1 MYDRQK
7 KEKLKLLDALYK
19 DFRENA
25 ERYLDFVDNDEHYFI
40 AYGNRNFGKTAL
52 KRKAV
57 YLRQELKNFVD
68 LLIE

>member
-1 MYDRQK
+1 MASE
-7 KEKLKLLDALYK
+7 KEVKLKLLDALYE

-25 ERYLDFVDNDEHYFI
+25 ERYLDLVDNDKNYWM
-40 AYGNRNFGKTAL
+40 AYGNRNYGKTAL

-57 YLRQELKNFVD
+57 YLRQEIKNFVD